1 MKSSLLVGCTAVLL
15 ASGLPYISP
24 AKTAAAAAAKPVTI
38 MLDGYPL
45 PFPVAPFVT
54 QGTTMVPFRAIAEAL
69 SIQVV
74 WSSKTQSVTAT
85 KSTDGVTTKVILYKN
100 NKKAMVNGQ
109 PQLLRVAP
117 LSRNDSIFVPLSFFS
132 TSFGAAVGWNG
143 ETKTVSITSPK
154 EKMYAEAFYAIS
166 SFKEVGFIPKFNSVS
181 FGWTRIDATGELTL
195 KGKDFY
201 WPPAAGSVTPES
213 IVEDAAAAGSKP
225 KLMAVAMDGNGELTK
240 LLQDPTRQA
249 SVISQLVS
257 LASDNHFSGITLDFE
272 GLGLAGDLPAIQQSF
287 TAFVKQLDAS
297 AEAAN
302 LSLTLA
308 LHPLNSSYRGYD
320 YKNLAAFAD
329 EIIIMAYEYSYENG
343 PEPLNRV
350 DEAIR
355 LALKA
360 VPKSKLVL
368 GISMGSETAQS
379 VAGPI
384 GLAKRYDLKGVA
396 FWRLGLMGSN
406 TMTAIQ
412 KTIELKS

>member
-1 MKSSLLVGCTAVLL
+1 MVGCATLVL
-15 ASGLPYISP
+15 ASGFSAVSP
-24 AKTAAAAAAKPVTI
+24 AQSVAAATSKPVTI

-69 SIQVV
+69 SIQVD
-74 WSSKTQSVTAT
+74 WSDKTQTVTAT
-85 KSTDGVTTKVILYKN
+85 KSTNGTVRKVILILN
-100 NKKAMVNGQ
+100 NNKAMVNGQ

-117 LSRNDSIFVPLSFFS
+117 LSRDGSIVVPLSFFS
-132 TSFGAAVGWNG
+132 TQFGAAVSWNS
-143 ETKTVSITSPK
+143 ETNSVSILSPR
-154 EKMYAEAFYAIS
+154 EKMYTEAFYAIS
-166 SFKEVGFIPKFNSVS
+166 SFKEVGLINKFNSVS
-181 FGWTRIDATGELTL
+181 FGWTRIDTTGELTL

-213 IVEDAAAAGSKP
+213 IVQDTASNGGRP
-225 KLMAVAMDGNGELTK
+225 KLMAVAMDGNDELTK
-240 LLQDPTRQA
+240 LLKDPALQA
-249 SVISQLVS
+249 SVIRQLVS
-257 LASDNHFSGITLDFE
+257 LAADNQFSGITLDFE

-308 LHPLNSSYRGYD
+308 LHPLNSSYHGYD
-320 YKNLAAFAD
+320 YTKLAAYTD
-329 EIIIMAYEYSYENG
+329 EIIIMAYDYSYEDG
-343 PEPLNRV
+343 PEPLSRV

-368 GISMGSETAQS
+368 GISIGSETAQS

-396 FWRLGLMGSN
+396 FWRLGIIGSN
-406 TMTAIQ
+406 TMTAIE
-412 KTIELKS
+412 KTIELRS